1 MSMSRPTFE
10 AKKQNI
16 LDIIAI
22 EELSTSEISFRAG
35 YNYYNTEA
43 ALKSL
48 EVQGKV
54 TMIPKERG
62 VFWRKK

>member
-1 MSMSRPTFE
+1 MSKPTFE
-10 AKKQNI
+10 MKKQNI
-16 LDIIAI
+16 LDIISV

-48 EVQGKV
+48 LDQGKV
-54 TMIPKERG
+54 VMDAKERG
-62 VFWRKK
+62 VFWRKKE

>member
-1 MSMSRPTFE
+1 MSRPTFE
-10 AKKQNI
+10 MKKQNI
-16 LDIIAI
+16 LDIISV

-48 EVQGKV
+48 LDQGKV
-54 TMIPKERG
+54 VMNAQERG
-62 VFWRKK
+62 VFWRKKE